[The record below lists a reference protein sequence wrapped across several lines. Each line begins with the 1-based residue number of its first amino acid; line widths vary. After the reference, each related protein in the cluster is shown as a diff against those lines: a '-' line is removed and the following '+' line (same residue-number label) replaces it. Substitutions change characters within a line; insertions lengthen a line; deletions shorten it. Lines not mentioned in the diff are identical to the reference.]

1 MTALVR
7 RQNTSLRLCACRP
20 DRLILV
26 GIPVLQLIRIL
37 SASIA
42 PVIVISGVGLL
53 LLSMTNRYS
62 RVIDRARE
70 SIKDLD
76 ASNDETRRHLLVEQV
91 KITYRRARILRLAII
106 LSSAS
111 ILCVTVTVL
120 SLFAGQVLGATIEYV
135 SVPAFGLGLLALLA
149 SLYYFISDVTISL
162 RALELEISS
171 YADVTRP

>member
-1 MTALVR
+1 V
-7 RQNTSLRLCACRP
+7 
-20 DRLILV
+20 V
-26 GIPVLQLIRIL
+26 IPVSQLIPIL

-70 SIKDLD
+70 LGKDLD
-76 ASNDETRRHLLVEQV
+76 ATGDEARRQLLVEQV

-106 LSSAS
+106 LSSMS

-120 SLFAGQVLGATIEYV
+120 SLFAGQVLGAQVEYI
-135 SVPAFGLGLLALLA
+135 SVPAFGLGLMALLG
-149 SLYYFISDVTISL
+149 SLYHFIRDVTISL

-171 YADVTRP
+171 YADINRP